1 LEEKLKISNEKEKA
15 RTDLEN
21 LESIEMRILFIDLN
35 KSLFLT

>member
-21 LESIEMRILFIDLN
+21 LESNIIEDCIY
-35 KSLFLT
+35 